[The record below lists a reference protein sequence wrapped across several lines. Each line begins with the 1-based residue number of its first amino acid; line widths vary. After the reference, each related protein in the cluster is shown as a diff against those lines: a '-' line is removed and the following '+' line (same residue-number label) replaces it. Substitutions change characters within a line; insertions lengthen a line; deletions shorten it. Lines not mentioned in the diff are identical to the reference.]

1 MSQNDKLLEMIKSR
15 SGSGRYGYGI
25 TTADRYVKDAI
36 TTLPK
41 GLALQSFGGPGL
53 GFDNAMKRA
62 SQTLAYCGE
71 DTKQERVETNV
82 AAMKKILG
90 CDPPKHAMM
99 AIVNRL
105 TTPREDRDGD
115 TLQTA
120 GANLDPKAPML
131 WQHLHDMPIGKMMR
145 EVEKTKDLLRVA
157 SVLLDIN
164 QTTHDAG
171 ILFEAEAL
179 RFSHGFIPM
188 RFEERKG
195 GPMARFNILE
205 FDIVEES
212 AVSVPSNV
220 DAEVELFCRGK
231 LASDVFKAH
240 AKSLFEARNKSMPV
254 GGKAK
259 AIFQKYNPDQPRDE
273 NGRFGEGAG
282 GSAPDRGDGSGA
294 GGSGGRQTSVAKADS
309 GDVQK
314 ALRPAKVREVLSQA
328 EIHDTVHAVEVGGG
342 DIVGTVAGINYDD
355 DAGDNKWDSVAE
367 VTIDKDGELHQLSV
381 YEGKYSS
388 IEVFRGKKA
397 LQRSMRKM
405 FDVATERLEPCT
417 QEQDWAARYIG
428 CNVKDMSTHET
439 SASGMMIGAFL
450 AGLDVVTQGKYKV
463 TDTRNMKGGGE
474 EAPPVHEVIE
484 IKSDEKRTFLVEGIR
499 FGTASDHRIVWRTW
513 QGWGGQHLLVYT
525 DNDKFA
531 HDLIDKVWEW
541 VERNNPL
548 KGQAFALAGGWI
560 SKTGTA
566 WDDVFLEPEI
576 EAALKRTV
584 RIINEKGA
592 EAANRGQVL
601 SGPPGTGKTLSARVM
616 LNEADC
622 TFIWVSAKD
631 FWKLGS
637 YQAFAGAF
645 ALARSLAPSIICFED
660 VDNWIDSYT
669 VDLLKGE
676 MDGLQQSTGVTTLL
690 TTNFPD
696 QLPAALIDRPGR
708 FHDVLE
714 IHLPSKEVRL
724 RMLQKWAPDGSLDAL
739 ATMATDTEDYSGAH
753 IYELCHFARVIRD
766 EEECSADEALTKAFA
781 KVKDQRD
788 LINQNQLAGS
798 SYRPG
803 RREFEA
809 MIAKGWRGKAAAM
822 ITKSDGAITGGQIGP
837 VPNDG
842 EAQDAFMVRC
852 MLDPTMMGDY
862 PTEADRTAACSVQW
876 GKGSKP
882 TTKAKDGEADMG
894 ECKECGK
901 KAKLNGDGMCAECA
915 GKDEKPEG
923 KPSGS
928 DKPAADAPPFPPPK
942 GTKPRAKAGRVLS
955 QRNMDALGDVMADL
969 EECSNMDMPRAAKAM
984 VRGCVVKIKSVID
997 AATPESDDDTV
1008 EKQPVTVEQIFSDAV
1023 RIVGEDRALRD
1034 RMRKLLD
1041 TFDKSDEY
1049 EQVGEDFER
1058 LVSSSG

>member
-1 MSQNDKLLEMIKSR
+1 VSQNDKLLEMIKSR

-240 AKSLFEARNKSMPV
+240 AKSLFDARTKSMPV
-254 GGKAK
+254 TAAAK
-259 AIFQKYNPDQPRDE
+259 AIM
-273 NGRFGEGAG
+273 
-282 GSAPDRGDGSGA
+282 DGPA
-294 GGSGGRQTSVAKADS
+294 NLAAHKAASDS
-309 GDVQK
+309 K
-314 ALRPAKVREVLSQA
+314 AIA
-328 EIHDTVHAVEVGGG
+328 
-342 DIVGTVAGINYDD
+342 
-355 DAGDNKWDSVAE
+355 
-367 VTIDKDGELHQLSV
+367 
-381 YEGKYSS
+381 
-388 IEVFRGKKA
+388 
-397 LQRSMRKM
+397 RKM

-450 AGLDVVTQGKYKV
+450 AGLDVVTGGKYKV
-463 TDTRNMKGGGE
+463 TDTRNMKADGC

-566 WDDVFLEPEI
+566 WSDVFLEPEI
-576 EAALKRTV
+576 ESALKRTV

-592 EAANRGQVL
+592 DAANRGQVL

-803 RREFEA
+803 RREFDA
-809 MIAKGWRGKAAAM
+809 MFAKGWRGKAAAM
-822 ITKSDGAITGGQIGP
+822 LKDGAITGGQIGP

-1023 RIVGEDRALRD
+1023 RIVGEDRGLRD